1 VTTHIG
7 IPFDIFFSGVLFNT
21 RHCSLCYESDFYW
34 LKLECLNNPGFW
46 ICTVNAQ
53 ALRRYGADSAP
64 GIVGTGS
71 EEERIV
77 REPATCSDRRPADS
91 GVHSMYAL
99 TRIEHR

>member
-1 VTTHIG
+1 
-7 IPFDIFFSGVLFNT
+7 
-21 RHCSLCYESDFYW
+21 
-34 LKLECLNNPGFW
+34 
-46 ICTVNAQ
+46 VNAQ